1 MINLTDILKYDYKR
15 YKKGKPPK
23 FQIYFRKIKESKG
36 IKNLSIGV
44 FLHIKKEKI

>member
-23 FQIYFRKIKESKG
+23 FRIYFRKIKESKG
-36 IKNLSIGV
+36 IKKFIYRC